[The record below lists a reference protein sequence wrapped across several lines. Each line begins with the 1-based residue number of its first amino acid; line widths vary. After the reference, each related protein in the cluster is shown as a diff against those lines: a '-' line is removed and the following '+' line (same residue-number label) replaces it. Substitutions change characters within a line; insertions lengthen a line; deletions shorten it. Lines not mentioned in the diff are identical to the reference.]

1 MARPTGANAELTRSR
16 ILDSASV
23 HFAQLGLGGVSV
35 RDIARGAGV
44 SLGMVHHYF
53 GSKDEL
59 YQACVSSMYEE
70 LHGMR
75 AELMTRLKSSSS
87 VEDLIHDAVRVS
99 FRFAREH
106 QTSIRLL
113 MRTVVEHGE
122 LGPVQQQALQ
132 LPFLEEIS
140 GALANASGKSR
151 TELRLAAQST
161 TFLVSRYALSSDHEL
176 RVLTGMPKGS
186 LKAVLEEVETHLA
199 RSALSLLGLPQ
210 LRTNQSKQ
218 A

>member
-1 MARPTGANAELTRSR
+1 MARPAGANAELTRSR
-16 ILDSASV
+16 ILDSASS

-35 RDIARGAGV
+35 RDIARSAGV

-59 YQACVSSMYEE
+59 YQACVDSMYQE

-75 AELMTRLKSSSS
+75 AELMAQLKTASS
-87 VEDLIHDAVRVS
+87 VEQLISDAVRVS
-99 FRFAREH
+99 FHFAREH

-140 GALANASGKSR
+140 GALASATGKSL
-151 TELRLAAQST
+151 TELRLATQST

-176 RVLTGMPKGS
+176 RVLTGLPKGS
-186 LKAVLEEVETHLA
+186 FKPVLAAVESHLA
-199 RSALSLLGLPQ
+199 RAALSLLGLPQ
-210 LRTNQSKQ
+210 LGAS
-218 A
+218 

>member
-1 MARPTGANAELTRSR
+1 M
-16 ILDSASV
+16 
-23 HFAQLGLGGVSV
+23 
-35 RDIARGAGV
+35 RDIARSAGV

-59 YQACVSSMYEE
+59 YQACVESMYEE
-70 LHGMR
+70 LHNMR
-75 AELMTRLKSSSS
+75 AELMSQLKTASS
-87 VEDLIHDAVRVS
+87 VEQLMSEAVRVS
-99 FRFAREH
+99 FHFAREH

-140 GALANASGKSR
+140 GALANATGKSL

-176 RVLTGMPKGS
+176 RVLTGLPKGS
-186 LKAVLEEVETHLA
+186 FKAVLAEVENHLA
-199 RSALSLLGLPQ
+199 RAALALLGLPQ
-210 LRTNQSKQ
+210 PNGGPMTQLAATGAS
-218 A
+218 

>member
-1 MARPTGANAELTRSR
+1 MARPAGANAELTRSR
-16 ILDSASV
+16 ILDSAST

-59 YQACVSSMYEE
+59 YQACVDSMYEE

-75 AELMTRLKSSSS
+75 AELLSRLKGADS
-87 VEDLIHDAVRVS
+87 VSELIDDAVRVS
-99 FRFAREH
+99 FHFAREH

-122 LGPVQQQALQ
+122 LGPVQQRALQ

-140 GALANASGKSR
+140 GALGDATGRSI
-151 TELRLAAQST
+151 TELRLATQSV

-176 RVLTGMPKGS
+176 RVLTGMHKGS
-186 LKAVLEEVETHLA
+186 FKAVLAEVESHLA
-199 RSALSLLGLPQ
+199 GAALSLLDLP
-210 LRTNQSKQ
+210 RISEQ
-218 A
+218 ALD

>member
-1 MARPTGANAELTRSR
+1 MARPAGANAELTRSR
-16 ILDSASV
+16 ILDSASS

-59 YQACVSSMYEE
+59 YQACVDSMYEE
-70 LHGMR
+70 LHAMR
-75 AELMTRLKSSSS
+75 AELMTKLKTASS
-87 VEDLIHDAVRVS
+87 VEQLIDDAVRVS
-99 FRFAREH
+99 FHFARAH

-122 LGPVQQQALQ
+122 LGPVHQQALQ

-140 GALANASGKSR
+140 GALASTTGKSA
-151 TELRLAAQST
+151 TNLRLAAQST
-161 TFLVSRYALSSDHEL
+161 TFLVARYALSSEHEL
-176 RVLTGMPKGS
+176 RVLTGLPRGS
-186 LKAVLEEVETHLA
+186 FKAVLAAVEEHLA
-199 RSALSLLGLPQ
+199 CAALSLLGLPQ
-210 LRTNQSKQ
+210 LNADSS